1 MARKTTPLTTT
12 QIKAARPG
20 EKELTLHDGG
30 GLYLLIKPSGA
41 KIWRFSYYRPA
52 DKKRA
57 LMSLGS
63 LDEIPLA
70 EARRLRNEYR
80 SLIASGTDPQDH
92 ERRKREAEARRQ
104 GNTFENVAAA
114 WYQMKISQ
122 NLAPNTIKDI
132 WRSLDKYVFPF
143 IGNTPIDT
151 LTAHRFVEILTPIK
165 ERGNLETLKR
175 VLQRVNEVMDYAANS
190 GLIDSNPA
198 MNVRKA
204 FPSPVKK
211 HMPTI
216 RPEQLP
222 ELMLAVAGASIER
235 QTRLLIEWQL
245 LTVTRPAEA
254 SSARWEEIDLKSSTW
269 TIPAGRMKMRR
280 DHVIPLCDQAM
291 AVLEAMKPI
300 SHHREYVFPGLKDPR
315 QPMNSQTAN
324 VALRRMGFGG
334 ILVSHGMR
342 AIFSTAANEEGFEP
356 DVIEA
361 ALAHVDMNSVRR
373 AYNRS
378 NYLEKRI
385 VLMRW
390 WGEFVEVA
398 ATGVTLASGK
408 RGIRAVQN

>member
-41 KIWRFSYYRPA
+41 KIWRFSYYRPV

-390 WGEFVEVA
+390 WGEFVEAA